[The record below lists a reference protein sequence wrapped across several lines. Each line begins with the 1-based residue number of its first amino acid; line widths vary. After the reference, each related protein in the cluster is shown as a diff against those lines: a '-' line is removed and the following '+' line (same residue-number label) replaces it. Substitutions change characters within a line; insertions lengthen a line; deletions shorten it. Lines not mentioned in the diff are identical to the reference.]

1 MKQEYEHKKAELLR
15 SFQKKLQKMS
25 DAVQPA
31 VFIAEAGFGLDR
43 GRLVCGGE
51 SGA

>member
-25 DAVQPA
+25 GAVEPA
-31 VFIAEAGFGLDR
+31 AFIAEEA
-43 GRLVCGGE
+43 V
-51 SGA
+51 